1 MRAEAAICCER
12 IRDVEPVARQRQ
24 IVKARKNR
32 APGRVVRIDLGDGR
46 RAYGRQLPGASVEF
60 YDHLGKAGER
70 VGLLDV
76 VAWPVAFTVA
86 VMDYAFRRNG
96 GWELL
101 DVVLRTNE
109 ERAVIQRMA
118 KKDVISGALS
128 IYWEDPETGT
138 YGETPASIEDCEGL
152 ETAAVWDPEHVE
164 DRLRD
169 HFDGRPNRWVES
181 LRLK

>member
-1 MRAEAAICCER
+1 
-12 IRDVEPVARQRQ
+12 VEPGARQRQ

-32 APGRVVRIDLGDGR
+32 APGRAVRIDLGDGR
-46 RAYGRQLPGASVEF
+46 RAYGRQLLGASVEF
-60 YDHLGKAGER
+60 YDRPGKEGEKAD
-70 VGLLDV
+70 LLDV
-76 VAWPVAFTVA
+76 VAWPVAFTIAVA
-86 VMDYAFRRNG
+86 DYAFRRNG

-101 DVVLRTNE
+101 DVVPLTGE
-109 ERAVIQRMA
+109 ERAVIHRMA

-128 IYWEDPETGT
+128 IYWEDPGTGT
-138 YGETPASIEDCEGL
+138 YGETPASPEDCEGL
-152 ETAAVWDPEHVE
+152 EIAAVWDPEHVE